1 MRRFAMV
8 SGRGHAS
15 PRASTVCTRSIV
27 TAPSYSLAAILSS
40 GEPERLYTGLS
51 LLVTTAAGGER
62 CAGLATFRGLEL
74 LLDPELRGRALTALP
89 DETFARSLHELRAAA
104 LELEALD
111 LYACPASVDALGVEP
126 GDLEVMSTPR
136 FLAATAGARLVVV

>member
-1 MRRFAMV
+1 M
-8 SGRGHAS
+8 
-15 PRASTVCTRSIV
+15 

-74 LLDPELRGRALTALP
+74 LVDPDLRERALAALP
-89 DETFARSLHELRAAA
+89 DETFARSLGELRDTAHELDA
-104 LELEALD
+104 LEL
-111 LYACPASVDALGVEP
+111 YACSASVDALGVEP
-126 GDLEVMSTPR
+126 GELEVMSTPR

>member
-1 MRRFAMV
+1 M
-8 SGRGHAS
+8 
-15 PRASTVCTRSIV
+15 
-27 TAPSYSLAAILSS
+27 TAPSYSLAAILAS

-74 LLDPELRGRALTALP
+74 LVDPDLGGRALAAVG
-89 DETFARSLHELRAAA
+89 DETFGRSLVELRDTAR
-104 LELEALD
+104 ELDALD

-126 GDLEVMSTPR
+126 GELEVMSTPR

>member
-1 MRRFAMV
+1 
-8 SGRGHAS
+8 
-15 PRASTVCTRSIV
+15 V

-51 LLVTTAAGGER
+51 LLVTTAANGER

-74 LLDPELRGRALTALP
+74 LVDPDLHGRALAALP
-89 DETFARSLHELRAAA
+89 DETFARSLVELHDTA
-104 LELEALD
+104 LELEALE
-111 LYACPASVDALGVEP
+111 LYACPASVDALGLEP
-126 GDLEVMSTPR
+126 GELAVMSTPR